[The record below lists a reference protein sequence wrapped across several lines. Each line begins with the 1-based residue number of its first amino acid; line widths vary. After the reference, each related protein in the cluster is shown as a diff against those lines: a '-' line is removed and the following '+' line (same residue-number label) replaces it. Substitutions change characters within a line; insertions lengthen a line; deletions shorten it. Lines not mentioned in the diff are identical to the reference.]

1 MDNCHGFFSLLCL
14 GRAATVQTYHP
25 TKKLSIFS
33 FLSPVFGEHPPK
45 HAVDEESEESIVQRP
60 NGQVRSFRGPPS
72 RPSFST
78 GPWSSCIVTGHDRLM
93 TGRHESE
100 NNACANCM
108 HDLLALWQYWCSKQ
122 PRAVC
127 RKCFMFHLDRDRSRV
142 DLRRWC
148 DHASDRSEVFRL
160 QANDVTWPYAPASW
174 PGVACICKSMKLG
187 MHSV

>member
-93 TGRHESE
+93 TVTSRRTMPAPT
-100 NNACANCM
+100 ACMIYCI
-108 HDLLALWQYWCSKQ
+108 LALWQYWCSN
-122 PRAVC
+122 RVRFAGSVS
-127 RKCFMFHLDRDRSRV
+127 CFTVDRDRSRV
-142 DLRRWC
+142 DLRRLC

-160 QANDVTWPYAPASW
+160 QANDVTWPACMVLRVYASQ
-174 PGVACICKSMKLG
+174 
-187 MHSV
+187 

>member
-25 TKKLSIFS
+25 TKNFRFFS

-45 HAVDEESEESIVQRP
+45 YAVDEGSEESIVQRP
-60 NGQVRSFRGPPS
+60 NGQVRSFRGRPS

-93 TGRHESE
+93 TVTSQRTMPAPRFLVHASRST
-100 NNACANCM
+100 A
-108 HDLLALWQYWCSKQ
+108 WQYWCSKQ

-127 RKCFMFHLDRDRSRV
+127 GLPEVFHVSPRSRSIARV
-142 DLRRWC
+142 DLRRAGGAIMPAIDRKC
-148 DHASDRSEVFRL
+148 FHCKQKASHGLVLRV
-160 QANDVTWPYAPASW
+160 YASQ
-174 PGVACICKSMKLG
+174 
-187 MHSV
+187 